1 MNSKI
6 LVVDDSALAR
16 RAFLAKPLRAA
27 GYQVIEAVN
36 GQEGLAA
43 WAKHKPD
50 LVITDLL
57 MPELDGFGF
66 VHALRDAEADC
77 PIIVASADIQD
88 SSRKRVAA
96 LDTFGFLNKPFRY
109 DELLQMVSD
118 ALSFAPAAGE

>member
-1 MNSKI
+1 MSSRI

-27 GYQVIEAVN
+27 GYEVIEAVN
-36 GQEGLAA
+36 GHEGLAA
-43 WAKHKPD
+43 WKTHKPD

-66 VHALRDAEADC
+66 VNALRDAQADC

-88 SSRKRVAA
+88 SSQKRVAA

-109 DELLQMVSD
+109 EELLQMVSD
-118 ALSFAPAAGE
+118 ALSTAAAASE